1 MSFFCGTVKII
12 PYCCEVQI
20 CYKHSLRM
28 TMFSTKISWDRHF
41 NSRPRDGRTRLPFN
55 FKAYVTRSALSK
67 RQNNGPQNKLL
78 LIADL
83 ISKLPPIE
91 CQTWLNSFMLAE
103 ISIRTLT
110 KFGASDFCRFCN
122 KNSIWKDDGVILDFN
137 FRGPL
142 MNWRGQSFLHSA
154 DTKTIKPTQYI
165 LFSLFLFCPPK
176 TNPWASSWDTWA
188 FPS

>member
-1 MSFFCGTVKII
+1 LFDVSFFCGTVKII

-20 CYKHSLRM
+20 CYKHSLGM

-67 RQNNGPQNKLL
+67 RQNSGPQNKLL

-103 ISIRTLT
+103 ISIRTST

-176 TNPWASSWDTWA
+176 TNP
-188 FPS
+188 